1 MNHFSK
7 FKMINTN
14 LCTTLK
20 IEELR
25 LYSHRSFTKNS
36 YYVGFFPRFISHLFL
51 KLIHVYTDH
60 TLKTHTIFDF
70 ISYQKTMYIFTSSHC
85 SKPAVT
91 FQGAF
96 PKGKKMGFYRYK
108 S

>member
-25 LYSHRSFTKNS
+25 LYSYRSFTKNS

-70 ISYQKTMYIFTSSHC
+70 ISYQKTMCILYLPRPI
-85 SKPAVT
+85 V
-91 FQGAF
+91 QNQL
-96 PKGKKMGFYRYK
+96 
-108 S
+108 

>member
-1 MNHFSK
+1 
-7 FKMINTN
+7 MINTN
-14 LCTTLK
+14 PCTTLK

-25 LYSHRSFTKNS
+25 LYSYRSFTKNS